1 MMTFKKLNISLLLL
15 FLLLFYLSPA
25 SGEIRER
32 NGTVSEN
39 NSASVLKLAD
49 NIYRITFQYSLRPN
63 IAALTGSDGV
73 LLVDTGHKETAED
86 LISKVE
92 DFKSSDL
99 KYIINTH
106 LHGDHAG
113 GNLLVG
119 EKAEIIHYKNLQEF
133 VTEGVL
139 RLVEEEQK
147 EMAAKLSGKYYV
159 LEFNG
164 EKIKII
170 PYPGVHSSNDLIIYF
185 SNSGVA
191 HMGDLL
197 LTQSFPAVGPKV
209 QEYLEFL
216 EKVMASFPPDTKF
229 IGGHGRDYS
238 VEDLKKYNQML
249 LTTIEL
255 VRQEMKKGRSLEETK
270 SNNVLERWKS
280 WGEFLTFLN
289 TDYWIGAI
297 HKSYQEK

>member
-1 MMTFKKLNISLLLL
+1 MTFKKLNIFLLSL
-15 FLLLFYLSPA
+15 FLLLSALSLE
-25 SGEIRER
+25 SGETQER
-32 NGTVSEN
+32 DKTVSEDDR
-39 NSASVLKLAD
+39 VTVIKLAD
-49 NIYRITFQYSLRPN
+49 SIYRITFPYSLRPN
-63 IAALTGSDGV
+63 IAALTGPDGV
-73 LLVDTGHKETAED
+73 LLVDTGHQETAED

-92 DFKSSDL
+92 DFKSGDL

-113 GNLLVG
+113 GNRLVG
-119 EKAEIIHYKNLQEF
+119 KKAEIIHYRNLKELA
-133 VTEGVL
+133 TGGVL
-139 RLVEEEQK
+139 RLVEDEEK
-147 EMAAKLSGKYYV
+147 EMKTKLFGKYYA
-159 LEFNG
+159 LNFNG

-170 PYPGVHSSNDLIIYF
+170 PHPGIHSDNDLVIYF
-185 SNSGVA
+185 SDSGVV

-216 EKVMASFPPDTKF
+216 EKVMASFPQGTKF

-238 VEDLKKYNQML
+238 TEDLKKYHQML
-249 LTTIEL
+249 LTTIEV
-255 VRQEMKKGRSLEETK
+255 VRQEMEKGRSVEEIK
-270 SNNVLERWKS
+270 SANVLERWKS

-297 HKSYQEK
+297 CKSYE